1 MQLPSRRIP
10 TTPKVVQ
17 RNKPRTLAVKAVIP
31 KASKK
36 AQQLKKNG
44 SGKVSMR
51 GYQDMQGQ

>member
-10 TTPKVVQ
+10 TILMVVQ
-17 RNKPRTLAVKAVIP
+17 RNKPRTSTVEAVIL
-31 KASKK
+31 KFSKR

-51 GYQDMQGQ
+51 GYQDIQG